1 MANVLDL
8 RRRIR
13 SVKSTRQITKAMKMI
28 AAAKLRRA
36 QERAI
41 AARPYA
47 NMLASVI
54 GSVMRHIDLYD
65 PISGDVRHPLL
76 LAREEKQAMLI
87 VVSGDKGFA
96 GGFNANIT
104 KAAFRFIS
112 DKGDEPIDIA
122 AIGRKGRDLFRR
134 RYGIAEFVDKKDG
147 ANKEAVGRED
157 REPGERAPGEAPE
170 PEEKRRGERKDRI
183 EVAGDYPGMLD
194 KPSFD
199 QVAILAREVVHRY
212 MEEELDAV
220 YLVYN
225 EFKSVMAQRVVVER
239 ILPVIEPG
247 ERDIKQAEPMSPE
260 EREEMV
266 LAAASAGISVR
277 EADSSEAEQEA
288 KHFGTAE
295 VDYIYDQP
303 PRELLD
309 GLLRQYVTSQIY
321 HAVVESTAAEQ
332 AARMTA
338 MDAATNNASEMIDS
352 LTLTMNRVRQAAITK
367 EIIEIVSGAAALN

>member
-1 MANVLDL
+1 MASILDL
-8 RRRIR
+8 KRRIR

-36 QERAI
+36 QERAMSG
-41 AARPYA
+41 RPYA

-54 GSVMRHIDLYD
+54 GSLMRHIDLYD
-65 PISGDVRHPLL
+65 PQTGDVRHPLL
-76 LAREEKQAMLI
+76 LAREEKEALLI

-96 GGFNANIT
+96 GGFNGNIT

-112 DKGDEPIDIA
+112 EHSEEQIDIA
-122 AIGRKGRDLFRR
+122 PIGRKGRDLFRR
-134 RYGIAEFVDKKDG
+134 RYGMATFVEKQGGQEKANDPAAETDDRDPGAPPPPPEDKS
-147 ANKEAVGRED
+147 
-157 REPGERAPGEAPE
+157 
-170 PEEKRRGERKDRI
+170 RGERKNQI

-199 QVAILAREVVHRY
+199 QVALMAREVVHRY
-212 MEEELDAV
+212 IEEELDAV

-225 EFKSVMAQRVVVER
+225 EFKSVLSQRVVVER
-239 ILPVIEPG
+239 ILPIIEPG
-247 ERDIKQAEPMSPE
+247 QRDIKQAEEMSQE
-260 EREEMV
+260 EREEMA
-266 LAAASAGISVR
+266 LAAAHSGISVR

-288 KHFGTAE
+288 KKFGTAE

-309 GLLRQYVTSQIY
+309 GLLRQYVASQIY
-321 HAVVESTAAEQ
+321 HALIESSAAEQ

-338 MDAATNNASEMIDS
+338 MDAATSNASKMIDS

-367 EIIEIVSGAAALN
+367 EIIEIVSGAAALS

>member
-41 AARPYA
+41 SGRPYA

-54 GSVMRHIDLYD
+54 GSLMRHIDLYD
-65 PISGDVRHPLL
+65 PQTGDVRHPLL
-76 LAREEKQAMLI
+76 LAREEKQALLI

-96 GGFNANIT
+96 GGFNGNIT

-112 DKGDEPIDIA
+112 EHGEEQIDIA
-122 AIGRKGRDLFRR
+122 PIGKKARDMFRR
-134 RYGIAEFVDKKDG
+134 RYPLASFVEKQDQGGGNDPAAETGDRDPG
-147 ANKEAVGRED
+147 QPAPSPED
-157 REPGERAPGEAPE
+157 
-170 PEEKRRGERKDRI
+170 KRRGDRQNPI

-199 QVAILAREVVHRY
+199 QVALMAREVVHRY

-239 ILPVIEPG
+239 ILPIIEPG
-247 ERDIKQAEPMSPE
+247 QRDIKQAEEMSQE
-260 EREEMV
+260 EREEMAI
-266 LAAASAGISVR
+266 AAAHSGISVK
-277 EADSSEAEQEA
+277 EADSSEADQEA
-288 KHFGTAE
+288 KKFGTAE

-309 GLLRQYVTSQIY
+309 GLLRQYVSSQIY
-321 HAVVESTAAEQ
+321 HALIESSAAEQ

-338 MDAATNNASEMIDS
+338 MDAATSNASEMIDS

-367 EIIEIVSGAAALN
+367 EIIEIVSGAAAL

>member
-41 AARPYA
+41 SARPYA

-54 GSVMRHIDLYD
+54 GSLMRHIDLYD
-65 PISGDVRHPLL
+65 PVTGDVRHPLL
-76 LAREEKQAMLI
+76 LGREEKQAMLI

-147 ANKEAVGRED
+147 ADKEAVEPED
-157 REPGERAPGEAPE
+157 RNPGEAPA
-170 PEEKRRGERKDRI
+170 PEERRRGERKERI

-199 QVAILAREVVHRY
+199 RVAILAREVVHRY

-239 ILPVIEPG
+239 ILPVIEAG
-247 ERDIKQAEPMSPE
+247 QRDIKQAEAMSPE

-266 LAAASAGISVR
+266 RAAASAGISVR
-277 EADSSEAEQEA
+277 EADTSEAEQEA

-338 MDAATNNASEMIDS
+338 MDAATSNASEMIDS

>member
-1 MANVLDL
+1 MASVLDL

-36 QERAI
+36 QERAL
-41 AARPYA
+41 AGRPYA

-54 GSVMRHIDLYD
+54 RSLMRHIELYD
-65 PISGDVRHPLL
+65 PETGDVRHPLL
-76 LAREEKQAMLI
+76 LAREEKNAMLI

-96 GGFNANIT
+96 GGFNGNIT
-104 KAAFRFIS
+104 KAAFQFI
-112 DKGDEPIDIA
+112 GEHGQENIDIA

-134 RYGIAEFVDKKDG
+134 RYTIAEFVDDKDG
-147 ANKEAVGRED
+147 QDG
-157 REPGERAPGEAPE
+157 EPAPDA
-170 PEEKRRGERKDRI
+170 KRRAERKSQI
-183 EVAGDYPGMLD
+183 EVVGDYPGMLD

-199 QVAILAREVVHRY
+199 QVALLAREVVHRY

-220 YLVYN
+220 YLTFN

-239 ILPVIEPG
+239 ILPIVEVG
-247 ERDIKQAEPMSPE
+247 QRDIKQAEEMTHE
-260 EREEMV
+260 EREEMAR
-266 LAAASAGISVR
+266 AAASSGVSVQ
-277 EADSSEAEQEA
+277 EADTEEADAEA
-288 KHFGTAE
+288 KKFGTAQ

-309 GLLRQYVTSQIY
+309 GLLRQYVASQIY
-321 HAVVESTAAEQ
+321 HALIESSAAEQ

-338 MDAATNNASEMIDS
+338 MDAATSNASEMIDS

-367 EIIEIVSGAAALN
+367 EIIEIVSGAAAL

>member
-41 AARPYA
+41 SARPYA

-54 GSVMRHIDLYD
+54 GSLMRHIDLYD
-65 PISGDVRHPLL
+65 PVTGDVRHPLL
-76 LAREEKQAMLI
+76 LGREEKQAMLI

-112 DKGDEPIDIA
+112 DKGEEPIDIA

-134 RYGIAEFVDKKDG
+134 RYGIAEFVDKNDG
-147 ANKEAVGRED
+147 AKEAVEPED
-157 REPGERAPGEAPE
+157 REPGDRAPGEAPA

-199 QVAILAREVVHRY
+199 RVEILAREVVHRY
-212 MEEELDAV
+212 MEEEIDAV

-247 ERDIKQAEPMSPE
+247 ERDIKQAEAMSPE
-260 EREEMV
+260 EREEMAR
-266 LAAASAGISVR
+266 AAASAGISVR

>member
-41 AARPYA
+41 SGRPYA

-54 GSVMRHIDLYD
+54 GSLMRHIDMYD
-65 PISGDVRHPLL
+65 PQTGDVRHPLL
-76 LAREEKQAMLI
+76 LAREEKQALLI

-96 GGFNANIT
+96 GGFNGNIT
-104 KAAFRFIS
+104 KAAFRFINEH
-112 DKGDEPIDIA
+112 GEEQIDIA
-122 AIGRKGRDLFRR
+122 PIGRKARDMFRR
-134 RYGIAEFVDKKDG
+134 RYPLASFVDKKADG
-147 ANKEAVGRED
+147 EGNDLAADTDD
-157 REPGERAPGEAPE
+157 RDPGGAPPAPE
-170 PEEKRRGERKDRI
+170 NKRRGDRQNQI

-199 QVAILAREVVHRY
+199 QVALMAREVVHRY

-220 YLVYN
+220 YLVFN

-239 ILPVIEPG
+239 ILPIIEPG
-247 ERDIKQAEPMSPE
+247 QRDIKQAEELSKE
-260 EREEMV
+260 EREEMAI
-266 LAAASAGISVR
+266 AAAHSGISVK
-277 EADSSEAEQEA
+277 EADSSEADQEA
-288 KHFGTAE
+288 KKFGTAE

-321 HAVVESTAAEQ
+321 HALIESSAAEQ

-338 MDAATNNASEMIDS
+338 MDAATSNASEMIDS

-367 EIIEIVSGAAALN
+367 EIIEIVSGAAAL

>member
-41 AARPYA
+41 SGRPYA

-54 GSVMRHIDLYD
+54 GSLMRRIDLYD
-65 PISGDVRHPLL
+65 PQTGDVRHPLL
-76 LAREEKQAMLI
+76 LAREEKQALLI

-96 GGFNANIT
+96 GGFNGNIT

-112 DKGDEPIDIA
+112 EHGEEQIDIA
-122 AIGRKGRDLFRR
+122 PIGKKARDMFRR
-134 RYGIAEFVDKKDG
+134 RYPLASFVDRQGQDEG
-147 ANKEAVGRED
+147 NDPAADTGD
-157 REPGERAPGEAPE
+157 RDPGQPAPAPE
-170 PEEKRRGERKDRI
+170 NKRRGERQNQI
-183 EVAGDYPGMLD
+183 EVAGDYQGMLD

-199 QVAILAREVVHRY
+199 QVALMAREVVHRY
-212 MEEELDAV
+212 MDEELDAV
-220 YLVYN
+220 YLVFN

-247 ERDIKQAEPMSPE
+247 ERDIQQAEELSKE
-260 EREEMV
+260 ELEEMAI
-266 LAAASAGISVR
+266 AAAHSGVSVK
-277 EADSSEAEQEA
+277 EADSSEADQEA
-288 KHFGTAE
+288 KKFGTAE

-309 GLLRQYVTSQIY
+309 GLLRQYVSSQIY
-321 HAVVESTAAEQ
+321 HALIESSAAEQ

-338 MDAATNNASEMIDS
+338 MDAATSNASEMIDS

-367 EIIEIVSGAAALN
+367 EIIEIVSGAAAL

>member
-41 AARPYA
+41 SGRPYA

-54 GSVMRHIDLYD
+54 GSLMRHIDLYD
-65 PISGDVRHPLL
+65 PQTGDVRHPLL
-76 LAREEKQAMLI
+76 LAREEKQALLI

-96 GGFNANIT
+96 GGFNGNIT
-104 KAAFRFIS
+104 KAAFRFI
-112 DKGDEPIDIA
+112 GEHGEEQIDIA
-122 AIGRKGRDLFRR
+122 PIGKKARDMFRR
-134 RYGIAEFVDKKDG
+134 RYPLATFVDKQDQG
-147 ANKEAVGRED
+147 EGNDPAADTGD
-157 REPGERAPGEAPE
+157 RDSGEPAPAPE
-170 PEEKRRGERKDRI
+170 NKRRGERQNQV
-183 EVAGDYPGMLD
+183 EVAGEYPGMLD
-194 KPSFD
+194 KPSFE
-199 QVAILAREVVHRY
+199 QVALMAREVVHRY

-220 YLVYN
+220 YLVFN

-239 ILPVIEPG
+239 ILPIIEPG
-247 ERDIKQAEPMSPE
+247 KRDIKQAEELSKE
-260 EREEMV
+260 ELEEMAI
-266 LAAASAGISVR
+266 AAAHSGISVK
-277 EADSSEAEQEA
+277 EADSSEADQEA
-288 KHFGTAE
+288 KKFGTAE

-309 GLLRQYVTSQIY
+309 GLLRQYVSSQIY
-321 HAVVESTAAEQ
+321 HALIESSAAEQ

-338 MDAATNNASEMIDS
+338 MDAATSNASEMIDS

-367 EIIEIVSGAAALN
+367 EIIEIVSGAAAL

>member
-41 AARPYA
+41 SGRPYA

-54 GSVMRHIDLYD
+54 GSLMRHIDLYD
-65 PISGDVRHPLL
+65 PQTGDVRHPLL
-76 LAREEKQAMLI
+76 LAREEKQALLI

-96 GGFNANIT
+96 GGFNGNIT
-104 KAAFRFIS
+104 KAAFRFI
-112 DKGDEPIDIA
+112 GEHGEEQIDIA
-122 AIGRKGRDLFRR
+122 PIGKKARDMFRR
-134 RYGIAEFVDKKDG
+134 RYPLASFVDKQGPVEGNDPAADTG
-147 ANKEAVGRED
+147 D
-157 REPGERAPGEAPE
+157 RNPGEPAPAPE
-170 PEEKRRGERKDRI
+170 NKRRGERQNQV

-199 QVAILAREVVHRY
+199 QVALMAREVVHRY

-220 YLVYN
+220 YLVFN
-225 EFKSVMAQRVVVER
+225 EFKSVIAQRVVVER
-239 ILPVIEPG
+239 ILPIVEPG
-247 ERDIKQAEPMSPE
+247 ERDIKQAEEMSQE
-260 EREEMV
+260 EREEMAR
-266 LAAASAGISVR
+266 AAAHSGVSVK
-277 EADSSEAEQEA
+277 EADSSEADQEA
-288 KHFGTAE
+288 KNFGTAE

-309 GLLRQYVTSQIY
+309 GLLRQYVSSQIY
-321 HAVVESTAAEQ
+321 HALIESSAAEQ

-338 MDAATNNASEMIDS
+338 MDAATSNASEMIDS

-367 EIIEIVSGAAALN
+367 EIIEIVSGAAAL

>member
-1 MANVLDL
+1 MASILDL
-8 RRRIR
+8 KRRIR

-41 AARPYA
+41 SGRPYA

-54 GSVMRHIDLYD
+54 GSLMRHIDLYD
-65 PISGDVRHPLL
+65 PQTGDVRHPLL
-76 LAREEKQAMLI
+76 LAREEKEALLI

-96 GGFNANIT
+96 GGFNGNIT

-112 DKGDEPIDIA
+112 EHSEEQIDIA
-122 AIGRKGRDLFRR
+122 PIGRKGRDLFRR
-134 RYGIAEFVDKKDG
+134 RYGVATFVEKQGNQDKANDPAADTDDRDPG
-147 ANKEAVGRED
+147 A
-157 REPGERAPGEAPE
+157 PPPP
-170 PEEKRRGERKDRI
+170 PEEKSRGERKNQI

-199 QVAILAREVVHRY
+199 QVALMAREVVHRY
-212 MEEELDAV
+212 IEEELDAV

-225 EFKSVMAQRVVVER
+225 EFKSVLSQRVVVER
-239 ILPVIEPG
+239 ILPIIEPG
-247 ERDIKQAEPMSPE
+247 QRDIKQAEEMSQE
-260 EREEMV
+260 EREEMA
-266 LAAASAGISVR
+266 LAAAHAGISVR

-288 KHFGTAE
+288 KKFGTGE

-309 GLLRQYVTSQIY
+309 GLLRQYVASQIY
-321 HAVVESTAAEQ
+321 HALIESSAAEQ

-338 MDAATNNASEMIDS
+338 MDAATSNASKMIDS

-367 EIIEIVSGAAALN
+367 EIIEIVSGAAALS

>member
-1 MANVLDL
+1 MPSILDL

-41 AARPYA
+41 SGRPYA

-54 GSVMRHIDLYD
+54 GSLMRHIELYD
-65 PISGDVRHPLL
+65 PQTGDVRHPLL
-76 LAREEKQAMLI
+76 LAREEKEALLI

-96 GGFNANIT
+96 GGFNGNIT

-112 DKGDEPIDIA
+112 EHGEEQIDIA
-122 AIGRKGRDLFRR
+122 PIGRKGRDLFRR
-134 RYGIAEFVDKKDG
+134 RYGVATFVEKQDSQDKANDPAADTDDRDPG
-147 ANKEAVGRED
+147 A
-157 REPGERAPGEAPE
+157 PPPP
-170 PEEKRRGERKDRI
+170 PEEKSRGERKNQI

-199 QVAILAREVVHRY
+199 QVALMAREVVHRY
-212 MEEELDAV
+212 IEEELDAV

-225 EFKSVMAQRVVVER
+225 EFKSVLSQRVVVER
-239 ILPVIEPG
+239 ILPIIEPG
-247 ERDIKQAEPMSPE
+247 QRDIKLAEEMSQE
-260 EREEMV
+260 EREEMA
-266 LAAASAGISVR
+266 LAAAHSGISVR

-288 KHFGTAE
+288 KKFGTAE

-309 GLLRQYVTSQIY
+309 GLLRQYVASQIY
-321 HAVVESTAAEQ
+321 HALIESSAAEQ

-338 MDAATNNASEMIDS
+338 MDAATSNASKMIDS

-367 EIIEIVSGAAALN
+367 EIIEIVSGAAAL

>member
-36 QERAI
+36 QERAVSG
-41 AARPYA
+41 RPYA
-47 NMLASVI
+47 TMLASVI
-54 GSVMRHIDLYD
+54 GSLMRHIDLYD
-65 PISGDVRHPLL
+65 PLTGDVRHPLL
-76 LAREEKQAMLI
+76 LAREEKRAMLI

-96 GGFNANIT
+96 GGFNGNIT
-104 KAAFRFIS
+104 KAAFRFLI
-112 DKGDEPIDIA
+112 EHNQEEIDIA

-134 RYGIAEFVDKKDG
+134 RYGIAEFV
-147 ANKEAVGRED
+147 
-157 REPGERAPGEAPE
+157 
-170 PEEKRRGERKDRI
+170 EEEGQPKRRGERKGPV

-199 QVAILAREVVHRY
+199 HVALMAREIVERY
-212 MEEELDAV
+212 MDEELDAV
-220 YLVYN
+220 YLTYN
-225 EFKSVMAQRVVVER
+225 EFKSVMSQRVVVER
-239 ILPVIEPG
+239 ILPIQEVG
-247 ERDIKQAEPMSPE
+247 KQDITQSEKMSQE

-266 LAAASAGISVR
+266 RAAASAGVSVR
-277 EADSSEAEQEA
+277 AVDDTEAEEEA
-288 KHFGTAE
+288 KNFGTAE

-303 PRELLD
+303 PHELLD

-321 HAVVESTAAEQ
+321 HALIESSAAEQ

-338 MDAATNNASEMIDS
+338 MDAATSNASKMIDS

-367 EIIEIVSGAAALN
+367 EIIEIVSGATAL

>member
-1 MANVLDL
+1 
-8 RRRIR
+8 
-13 SVKSTRQITKAMKMI
+13 MKMI

-41 AARPYA
+41 SGRPYA

-54 GSVMRHIDLYD
+54 GSLMRHIDLYD
-65 PISGDVRHPLL
+65 PQTGDVRHPLL
-76 LAREEKQAMLI
+76 LAREEKQALVIM
-87 VVSGDKGFA
+87 VSGDKGFA
-96 GGFNANIT
+96 GGFNGNIT

-112 DKGDEPIDIA
+112 DHSEEEIDIA

-134 RYGIAEFVDKKDG
+134 RYPVGEFVEK
-147 ANKEAVGRED
+147 
-157 REPGERAPGEAPE
+157 EPGPNDANDPAANTGDRDPGEAPPA
-170 PEEKRRGERKDRI
+170 PEDKRRGERKNKI
-183 EVAGDYPGMLD
+183 EVVGDYPGLLD
-194 KPSFD
+194 KPSFE
-199 QVAILAREVVHRY
+199 QVALISREVVHRY
-212 MEEELDAV
+212 LEEELDAV

-225 EFKSVMAQRVVVER
+225 EFKSVLTQRVVVER
-239 ILPVIEPG
+239 ILPIIEPG
-247 ERDIKQAEPMSPE
+247 QRDIKQVEEMSRE

-266 LAAASAGISVR
+266 RAAATAGVSVR
-277 EADSSEAEQEA
+277 EADSHEAEEEA
-288 KHFGTAE
+288 KKFGTAE

-321 HAVVESTAAEQ
+321 HALIESSAAEQ

-338 MDAATNNASEMIDS
+338 MDAATSNASKMIDS

-367 EIIEIVSGAAALN
+367 EIIEIVSGAAALS

>member
-36 QERAI
+36 QERAMSG
-41 AARPYA
+41 RPYA

-54 GSVMRHIDLYD
+54 GSLMRHIDMYD
-65 PISGDVRHPLL
+65 PVTGDVRHPLL
-76 LAREEKQAMLI
+76 LAREEKEALLI

-96 GGFNANIT
+96 GGFNTNIT

-112 DKGDEPIDIA
+112 EHGEEQIDIA
-122 AIGRKGRDLFRR
+122 PIGRKARDLFRR
-134 RYGIAEFVDKKDG
+134 RYGMAEFVEKQDG
-147 ANKEAVGRED
+147 QGEANDPAADTGD
-157 REPGERAPGEAPE
+157 RDSGEAPPA
-170 PEEKRRGERKDRI
+170 PEEKRRGERKNQI

-199 QVAILAREVVHRY
+199 QVALMAREVVHRY

-225 EFKSVMAQRVVVER
+225 EFKSVMTQRVVVER
-239 ILPVIEPG
+239 ILPIVEVG
-247 ERDIKQAEPMSPE
+247 QRDIKQAEEMTDE
-260 EREEMV
+260 QREEMAR
-266 LAAASAGISVR
+266 AAASSGVSVE
-277 EADSSEAEQEA
+277 EADSQEA
-288 KHFGTAE
+288 DEEAKKFGTAE

-309 GLLRQYVTSQIY
+309 GLLRQYVASQIY
-321 HAVVESTAAEQ
+321 HSLIESSAAEQ

-338 MDAATNNASEMIDS
+338 MDAATSNASEMIDS
-352 LTLTMNRVRQAAITK
+352 LTLTMNRVRQAAITR
-367 EIIEIVSGAAALN
+367 EIIEIVSGAAAL

>member
-1 MANVLDL
+1 MASILDL
-8 RRRIR
+8 KRRIR

-41 AARPYA
+41 SGRPYA

-54 GSVMRHIDLYD
+54 GSLMRHIDLYD
-65 PISGDVRHPLL
+65 PQTGDVRHPLL
-76 LAREEKQAMLI
+76 LAREEKEALLI

-96 GGFNANIT
+96 GGFNGNIT

-112 DKGDEPIDIA
+112 EHSEEQIDIA
-122 AIGRKGRDLFRR
+122 PIGRKGRDLFRR
-134 RYGIAEFVDKKDG
+134 RYEVATFVEKQGSQDKVNDPAADTDDRDPG
-147 ANKEAVGRED
+147 A
-157 REPGERAPGEAPE
+157 PPPP
-170 PEEKRRGERKDRI
+170 PEEKSRGERKNQI

-199 QVAILAREVVHRY
+199 QVALMAREVVHRY
-212 MEEELDAV
+212 IEEELDAV

-225 EFKSVMAQRVVVER
+225 EFKSVLSQRVVVER
-239 ILPVIEPG
+239 ILPIIEPG
-247 ERDIKQAEPMSPE
+247 QRDIKQTQEMSQE
-260 EREEMV
+260 EREEMA
-266 LAAASAGISVR
+266 LAAAHAGISVR
-277 EADSSEAEQEA
+277 EADSSEAEREA
-288 KHFGTAE
+288 KKFGTGE

-309 GLLRQYVTSQIY
+309 GLLRQYVASQIY
-321 HAVVESTAAEQ
+321 HALIESSAAEQ

-338 MDAATNNASEMIDS
+338 MDAATSNASKMIDS

-367 EIIEIVSGAAALN
+367 EIIEIVSGAAALS

>member
-41 AARPYA
+41 SGRPYA

-54 GSVMRHIDLYD
+54 GSLMRHIDLYD
-65 PISGDVRHPLL
+65 PQTGDVRHPLL
-76 LAREEKQAMLI
+76 LAREEKQALLI

-96 GGFNANIT
+96 GGFNGNIT
-104 KAAFRFIS
+104 KAAFRFI
-112 DKGDEPIDIA
+112 GEHGEEQIDIA
-122 AIGRKGRDLFRR
+122 PIGKKARDMFRR
-134 RYGIAEFVDKKDG
+134 RYPLASFIDKKAD
-147 ANKEAVGRED
+147 
-157 REPGERAPGEAPE
+157 GEANDLAADTDDRDPGGAPPAPE
-170 PEEKRRGERKDRI
+170 TKRRGDRQNPI

-199 QVAILAREVVHRY
+199 QVALMAREVVHRY

-239 ILPVIEPG
+239 ILPIIEPG
-247 ERDIKQAEPMSPE
+247 QRDIKQAEEMSQE
-260 EREEMV
+260 EREEMAI
-266 LAAASAGISVR
+266 AAAHSGISVK
-277 EADSSEAEQEA
+277 EADSSEADQEA
-288 KHFGTAE
+288 KKFGTAE

-309 GLLRQYVTSQIY
+309 GLLRQYVSSQIY
-321 HAVVESTAAEQ
+321 HALIESSAAEQ

-338 MDAATNNASEMIDS
+338 MDAATSNASEMIDS

-367 EIIEIVSGAAALN
+367 EIIEIVSGAAAL

>member
-36 QERAI
+36 QERALSG
-41 AARPYA
+41 RPYA
-47 NMLASVI
+47 SMLASVI
-54 GSVMRHIDLYD
+54 GSLMRHIELYD
-65 PISGDVRHPLL
+65 PLTGDVRHPLL
-76 LAREEKQAMLI
+76 LAREEKEALLI

-96 GGFNANIT
+96 GGFNGNIT

-112 DKGDEPIDIA
+112 EHSEEKIDIA
-122 AIGRKGRDLFRR
+122 PIGRKGRDLFRR
-134 RYGIAEFVDKKDG
+134 RYGVATFVEKQNG
-147 ANKEAVGRED
+147 QGQANDPAADTGD
-157 REPGERAPGEAPE
+157 RAPGEAAPA
-170 PEEKRRGERKDRI
+170 PEEKSRGERKDQI
-183 EVAGDYPGMLD
+183 EVVGDYPGMLD

-199 QVAILAREVVHRY
+199 QVALMAREVVHRY

-220 YLVYN
+220 YLVFN

-239 ILPVIEPG
+239 ILPIIEVG
-247 ERDIKQAEPMSPE
+247 QRDIKQAEEMTQE
-260 EREEMV
+260 EREEMAR
-266 LAAASAGISVR
+266 AAASSGVSVR

-288 KHFGTAE
+288 KKFGTAE

-309 GLLRQYVTSQIY
+309 GLLRQYVSSQIY
-321 HAVVESTAAEQ
+321 HALIESSAAEQ

-352 LTLTMNRVRQAAITK
+352 LTLIMNRVRQAAITK
-367 EIIEIVSGAAALN
+367 EIIEIVSGAAAL

>member
-36 QERAI
+36 QERAVSG
-41 AARPYA
+41 RPYA
-47 NMLASVI
+47 TMLASVI
-54 GSVMRHIDLYD
+54 GSLMRHIDLYD
-65 PISGDVRHPLL
+65 PLTGDVRHPLL
-76 LAREEKQAMLI
+76 LAREEKRAMLI

-96 GGFNANIT
+96 GGFNGNIT
-104 KAAFRFIS
+104 KAAFRFLT
-112 DKGDEPIDIA
+112 EHNQEEIDIA

-134 RYGIAEFVDKKDG
+134 RYGIADFV
-147 ANKEAVGRED
+147 
-157 REPGERAPGEAPE
+157 
-170 PEEKRRGERKDRI
+170 EEEGQPKRRGQRKGPV

-199 QVAILAREVVHRY
+199 QVALMAREIVERY
-212 MEEELDAV
+212 MDEELDAV
-220 YLVYN
+220 YLTYN
-225 EFKSVMAQRVVVER
+225 EFKSVMSQRVVVER
-239 ILPVIEPG
+239 ILPIQEVG
-247 ERDIKQAEPMSPE
+247 KQDIAQSEKVSPE

-266 LAAASAGISVR
+266 RAAASAGVSVR
-277 EADSSEAEQEA
+277 AVDETEAEEEA
-288 KHFGTAE
+288 KNFGTAE

-303 PRELLD
+303 PHELLD

-321 HAVVESTAAEQ
+321 HALIESSAAEQ

-338 MDAATNNASEMIDS
+338 MDAATSNASKMIDS

-367 EIIEIVSGAAALN
+367 EIIEIVSGATAL

>member
-1 MANVLDL
+1 MPSILDL

-41 AARPYA
+41 SGRPYA

-54 GSVMRHIDLYD
+54 GSLMRHIDLYD
-65 PISGDVRHPLL
+65 PQTGDVRHPLL
-76 LAREEKQAMLI
+76 LAREEKQALVI

-96 GGFNANIT
+96 GGFNTNIT
-104 KAAFRFIS
+104 KAAFRFITEHS
-112 DKGDEPIDIA
+112 EEEIDIA
-122 AIGRKGRDLFRR
+122 AIGKKGRDLFRR
-134 RYGIAEFVDKKDG
+134 RYPIAEFVDKAPGQND
-147 ANKEAVGRED
+147 ANDPAANTGD
-157 REPGERAPGEAPE
+157 RDPGEAPPA
-170 PEEKRRGERKDRI
+170 PEDKRRGDRKNKI
-183 EVAGDYPGMLD
+183 EVVGDYPGLLD

-199 QVAILAREVVHRY
+199 QVALISREVVHRY

-225 EFKSVMAQRVVVER
+225 EFKSVLTQRVVAER
-239 ILPVIEPG
+239 ILPIIEPG
-247 ERDIKQAEPMSPE
+247 QRDIKQAEEMSRE
-260 EREEMV
+260 EREEMAR
-266 LAAASAGISVR
+266 AAATAGVSVR
-277 EADSSEAEQEA
+277 EADSHEAEEEA
-288 KHFGTAE
+288 KKFGTAE

-321 HAVVESTAAEQ
+321 HALIESSAAEQ

-338 MDAATNNASEMIDS
+338 MDAATSNASKMIDS

-367 EIIEIVSGAAALN
+367 EIIEIVSGAAALS

>member
-36 QERAI
+36 QERAVS
-41 AARPYA
+41 ARPYA
-47 NMLASVI
+47 SMLASVI
-54 GSVMRHIDLYD
+54 GSLMRHIDLYD
-65 PISGDVRHPLL
+65 PQTGDVRHPLL
-76 LAREEKQAMLI
+76 LAREEKQALLI

-96 GGFNANIT
+96 GGFNGNIT

-112 DKGDEPIDIA
+112 EHGEEQIDIA
-122 AIGRKGRDLFRR
+122 AIGRKARDLFRR
-134 RYGIAEFVDKKDG
+134 RYGVATFVDQRGSQEG
-147 ANKEAVGRED
+147 APDPAAETGD
-157 REPGERAPGEAPE
+157 RDPGEALPPPE
-170 PEEKRRGERKDRI
+170 DRRRGERNNQV

-199 QVAILAREVVHRY
+199 QVALLAREVVHRY

-220 YLVYN
+220 YVVFN

-239 ILPVIEPG
+239 ILPIVEVG
-247 ERDIKQAEPMSPE
+247 QRDIKQSEEMTHE
-260 EREEMV
+260 EREEMAR
-266 LAAASAGISVR
+266 AAASAGVSVK
-277 EADSSEAEQEA
+277 EADSREAEQEA
-288 KHFGTAE
+288 KKFGTAE

-309 GLLRQYVTSQIY
+309 GLLRQYVASQIY
-321 HAVVESTAAEQ
+321 HALIESSAAEQ

-338 MDAATNNASEMIDS
+338 MDAATSNASEMIDS

-367 EIIEIVSGAAALN
+367 EIIEIVSGAAAI

>member
-36 QERAI
+36 QERAMSG
-41 AARPYA
+41 RPYT

-54 GSVMRHIDLYD
+54 GSLMRHIDLYD
-65 PISGDVRHPLL
+65 PQTGDVRHPLL
-76 LAREEKQAMLI
+76 LAREEKQALLI

-96 GGFNANIT
+96 GGFNGNIT

-112 DKGDEPIDIA
+112 ERGEEQIDVA
-122 AIGRKGRDLFRR
+122 PIGRKARDMFRR
-134 RYGIAEFVDKKDG
+134 RYPLASFVENKPDG
-147 ANKEAVGRED
+147 AAND
-157 REPGERAPGEAPE
+157 RAANTDDRDPGGAPPAPE
-170 PEEKRRGERKDRI
+170 DKRRGERQNQI

-199 QVAILAREVVHRY
+199 QVALMAREVVHRY

-220 YLVYN
+220 YLVFN

-239 ILPVIEPG
+239 ILPIIEPG
-247 ERDIKQAEPMSPE
+247 ERDIKQAEEMSQE
-260 EREEMV
+260 QREEMAI
-266 LAAASAGISVR
+266 AAAHSGISVK
-277 EADSSEAEQEA
+277 EADSSEADQEA
-288 KHFGTAE
+288 KKFGTAE

-321 HAVVESTAAEQ
+321 HALIESSAAEQ

-338 MDAATNNASEMIDS
+338 MDAATSNASEMIDS

-367 EIIEIVSGAAALN
+367 EIIEIVSGAAAL

>member
-36 QERAI
+36 QERAVS
-41 AARPYA
+41 ARPYA

-54 GSVMRHIDLYD
+54 GSLMRHIDLYD
-65 PISGDVRHPLL
+65 PATGEVRHPLL
-76 LAREEKQAMLI
+76 LEREEKRVLLI

-96 GGFNANIT
+96 GAFNGNIA
-104 KAAFRFIS
+104 KAAFRFIANTA
-112 DKGDEPIDIA
+112 DGEIDIA

-134 RYGIAEFVDKKDG
+134 RYSAATFVD
-147 ANKEAVGRED
+147 
-157 REPGERAPGEAPE
+157 EAPE
-170 PEEKRRGERKDRI
+170 PNDADRQKRMPGATIQPPDIKRRGERKDRI

-199 QVAILAREVVHRY
+199 RVAELGREIVHRY
-212 MEEELDAV
+212 VEEEIDAAYV
-220 YLVYN
+220 VYN
-225 EFKSVMAQRVVVER
+225 EFKSVIAQRVVVER
-239 ILPVIEPG
+239 ILPIMKVG
-247 ERDIKQAEPMSPE
+247 ERSIEQAEEMTQE
-260 EREEMV
+260 EREQ
-266 LAAASAGISVR
+266 AAIA
-277 EADSSEAEQEA
+277 
-288 KHFGTAE
+288 
-295 VDYIYDQP
+295 
-303 PRELLD
+303 ELLD
-309 GLLRQYVTSQIY
+309 GLLRQYVTTQIY
-321 HAVVESTAAEQ
+321 HAVIESTAAEQ

-367 EIIEIVSGAAALN
+367 EIIEIVSGAAAL

>member
-41 AARPYA
+41 SARPYA

-54 GSVMRHIDLYD
+54 GSLMRHIDLYD
-65 PISGDVRHPLL
+65 PVTGDVRHPLL
-76 LAREEKQAMLI
+76 LGREEKQAMLI

-112 DKGDEPIDIA
+112 DKGEEPIDIA

-134 RYGIAEFVDKKDG
+134 RYGIAEFVDKNDG
-147 ANKEAVGRED
+147 ATEAVEPED
-157 REPGERAPGEAPE
+157 REPGDRAPGEAPA

-199 QVAILAREVVHRY
+199 RVEILAREVVHRY
-212 MEEELDAV
+212 MEEEIDAV

-247 ERDIKQAEPMSPE
+247 ERDIKQAEAMSPE
-260 EREEMV
+260 EREEMAR
-266 LAAASAGISVR
+266 AAASAGISVR